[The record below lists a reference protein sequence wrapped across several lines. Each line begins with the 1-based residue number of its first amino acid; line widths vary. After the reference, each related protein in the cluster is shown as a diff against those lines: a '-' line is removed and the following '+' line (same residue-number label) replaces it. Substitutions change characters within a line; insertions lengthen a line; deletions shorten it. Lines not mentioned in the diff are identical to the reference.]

1 MIRHLIQVRNRLG
14 LHARAAAK
22 LVRLTSRFKSEILL
36 SRNGNNQQADAR
48 SILGVLM
55 LAASQG
61 TSLILSI
68 DGEDEAEAGAAILRL
83 FEEKFGEEN

>member
-1 MIRHLIQVRNRLG
+1 MIRQLIQVRNRLG

-22 LVRLTSRFKSEILL
+22 LVRLTSRFRSEILL
-36 SRNGNNQQADAR
+36 AHDGTNQQADAR

-61 TSLILSI
+61 TSLVVLI
-68 DGEDEAEAGAAILRL
+68 DGEDEVEAGDAILRL

>member
-1 MIRHLIQVRNRLG
+1 MIRHLIQVQNRLG

-22 LVRLTSRFKSEILL
+22 LVRLTSGFRSEILL
-36 SRNGNNQQADAR
+36 ARDGTKQQADAR

-61 TSLILSI
+61 TCLVVSI
-68 DGEDEAEAGAAILRL
+68 DGEDEAEAGQAILRL
-83 FEEKFGEEN
+83 FQEKFGEDN